1 MSNRVG
7 RERGDAVNRRRF
19 VKLMVVGAV
28 AVGLAGCA
36 DDGND
41 GLSPAAK
48 AVGSATVDAGAAIA
62 NDPEVAAPA
71 DPEVTAP
78 ADPEVT
84 APADPEVTAPADP
97 VVAAPSEVVIP
108 QDAWEPANA
117 ETAFSPSLITVAVGT
132 TITWQNTD
140 TMIHTV
146 TSGASDGVAG
156 APDGTFDSSVL
167 QQDDSFEQM
176 FAEAGTFD
184 YFCAPHPWM
193 IGQVVVTP

>member
-62 NDPEVAAPA
+62 NDPEVA
-71 DPEVTAP
+71 
-78 ADPEVT
+78 